1 VLVTATDYSIVD
13 IWIGWKVV
21 EVSNVHNIYYNSTVQ
36 MESYM
41 DEKNDSKWKGVNQ
54 LIDSSDRYA
63 NVLDKIFYS
72 AGRNRPKD
80 YIIENPG
87 PIATFRYD
95 NIAWN
100 FETLA

>member
-21 EVSNVHNIYYNSTVQ
+21 EGSNVHNIYYNSTVQ

-54 LIDSSDRYA
+54 LIDSSDWYA
-63 NVLDKIFYS
+63 NGLDKIFYS
-72 AGRNRPKD
+72 AGLNRPKD

-87 PIATFRYD
+87 PIATFRND